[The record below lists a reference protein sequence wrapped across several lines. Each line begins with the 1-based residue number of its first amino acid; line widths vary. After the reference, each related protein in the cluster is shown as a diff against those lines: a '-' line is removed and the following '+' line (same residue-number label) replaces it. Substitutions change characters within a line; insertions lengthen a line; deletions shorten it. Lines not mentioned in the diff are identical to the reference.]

1 MTFHKSCTPVLVLLP
16 ATLFGM
22 ALLSACSS
30 SEERPVYQGAQY
42 YKNLEYPPDLSA
54 PDTTDELRI
63 PEPTKEAMQSFRDNN
78 QLETTI
84 TPKFDGIRMVSYAGD
99 SWLEID
105 NEVEYVWPRVKAF
118 FEHEGIKVVDERP
131 LLGYMETEWTVKM
144 SPDRG
149 FLKSLFQRVEPDQKH
164 KFRVRL
170 ARIDDSAKTRMHI
183 THSQIERV
191 MSGEYNEDVS
201 WVTRPGDL
209 EVERELLS
217 RMALF
222 AGLDKEQGLALLE
235 NYRPYSSLIR
245 LDKDD
250 TTSLTMTGSM
260 DFVWRRSLRA
270 LDRMRMKEIREDR
283 SASTIYF
290 VVGKIQDEDLAINQD
305 GEEDE
310 LAESSWLMRLITGDE
325 EPEELSGQYRLE
337 LSREE
342 GRVRITVRDES
353 TTVNT
358 DDDGSVYSS
367 ARVEQIRDALVRHLE

>member
-1 MTFHKSCTPVLVLLP
+1 MTFHKSCSPVLVLLP
-16 ATLFGM
+16 ATLLGM

-183 THSQIERV
+183 AHSQIERV
-191 MSGEYNEDVS
+191 MSGEYNEDDS

-337 LSREE
+337 LSRQE
-342 GRVRITVRDES
+342 GRVRIAVRDEN